1 VKNVPKYLIVFAVA
15 AVLIIGVGAGGWY
28 WVADQAATAA
38 QERESLEDELGRVA
52 RQGIPPFKEN
62 LTVLQDNTAK
72 IDKALAG
79 ALPAFEKTAAVFD
92 EVTLPG
98 GDGKPRIGLASDKWK
113 QIMIKKKEALKEAA
127 DSNKVALPDDFF
139 FGFKLYKDRN
149 PPEPLTF
156 KLGVELVGIEA
167 LSKVLITS
175 GVSEIKSIKRSTDM
189 AMMAGSA
196 ASSGEETMGTSP
208 LPGPEGLYD
217 AYPLE
222 VTFRCRTAQ
231 LRKIM
236 NKIRGDD
243 VLFITRFLVAQ
254 NEVQAVRKKSE
265 VQASLNTAPAAE
277 GEEEAPAKLLVT
289 VVGDEQLTVRL
300 RVDVIYWKQQ
310 AAPAVAAKEVAP

>member
-1 VKNVPKYLIVFAVA
+1 MKNVPKYLIVFAVV
-15 AVLIIGVGAGGWY
+15 AVLVIGVGAGGWY
-28 WVADQAATAA
+28 WAAEKADSATHR
-38 QERESLEDELGRVA
+38 RESLEKELGRVA
-52 RQGIPPFKEN
+52 QQGIPPFKEN
-62 LTVLQDNTAK
+62 LAALQENTAK
-72 IDKALAG
+72 VDEVLAT
-79 ALPAFEKTAAVFD
+79 ALPAFQKTAAVFD
-92 EVTLPG
+92 EVTLSD
-98 GDGKPRIGLASDKWK
+98 GDGKPRIGLAPDTWK
-113 QIMIKKKEALKEAA
+113 QIMIKKREALGKMAE
-127 DSNKVALPDDFF
+127 SNKVVLPEDFF

-149 PPEPLTF
+149 PSESLTF
-156 KLGVELVGIEA
+156 KLGMELVGIEA

-189 AMMAGSA
+189 TISAGA
-196 ASSGEETMGTSP
+196 APTAGEETMATSP
-208 LPGPEGLYD
+208 VPGPEGLYD

-231 LRKIM
+231 LRKVM

-265 VQASLNTAPAAE
+265 VLASLNTTPAAE

-300 RVDVIYWKQQ
+300 RTDVIYWKQQ
-310 AAPAVAAKEVAP
+310 PAAAVAAKEVAP